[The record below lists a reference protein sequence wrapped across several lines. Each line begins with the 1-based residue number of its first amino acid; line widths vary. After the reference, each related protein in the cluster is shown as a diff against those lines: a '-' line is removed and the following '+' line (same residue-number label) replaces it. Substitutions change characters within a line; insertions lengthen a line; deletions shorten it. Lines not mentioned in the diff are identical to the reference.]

1 MPRQK
6 TPRIILP
13 SKNALEGTIEAFE
26 MQHTF
31 TTKSGS
37 TETISL
43 ILLDAG
49 GTPVAKN
56 LCLTYFPAS
65 LHPDIIGMEAYYHI
79 PSRGEGSLEKGI
91 IGFSLKV
98 HPTRDMLHARY
109 YNRVFEPGQKELAEE
124 IQKTAGK
131 FLKEYHYFKYQ

>member
-13 SKNALEGTIEAFE
+13 SKNALEGTIESFE

-43 ILLDAG
+43 FLLDT
-49 GTPVAKN
+49 GTSITKDI
-56 LCLTYFPAS
+56 CLTYFPAS
-65 LHPDIIGMEAYYHI
+65 LHPDIVGMEAFYHI
-79 PSRGEGSLEKGI
+79 PSRGAGSLERGF
-91 IGFSLKV
+91 IGFTLKV
-98 HPTRDMLHARY
+98 HPTRDMPHTRY
-109 YNRVFEPGQKELAEE
+109 YNRVFEPEQKKLAEE
-124 IQKTAGK
+124 IQETAGK